1 MNRYVELQYLGEG
14 TFGSVTLRRCLDSG
28 ELVAVKKMKRK
39 FYSWEECL
47 NLREVKS
54 LKTLKHANVIMLKEV
69 IRENDELYFVF
80 EYMKENLYQ
89 LMKERTH
96 MFPESEVRN
105 IMYQIL
111 QGLAFIHKH
120 GFFHRDMKPENIL
133 CMGPDLVKIADFG
146 LAREIRSCP
155 PYTGYVSTRWY
166 RAPEVLLN
174 STRYSSPI
182 DHWAIGCIMAE
193 LYKLRPLFPGSS
205 EVDTILKICHVL
217 GTPKQSDWPEGC
229 LLAATMGFR
238 WPRCVPMNLASLI
251 PNASSEAIQLMRDL
265 LQWDPIKRPAAC
277 QALRYPY
284 FHVGQ
289 VLGAPQQIQDQGKT
303 QPPQLR
309 PNPSPQIPTLPL
321 PDTTYQPQHRPE
333 PPKRPGKTEVRTDR
347 AVRNR
352 FPQIHDKGLQSKPKG
367 GRRRW
372 GNVAGVLKCEDC
384 DDSDD
389 ADSTN
394 TTPKKLF
401 FTSNEKQLQ
410 GDSSVNRQGN
420 ALDLG
425 LSNVRKDEAMER
437 NINKALPFQ
446 ESSRTAFAKQH
457 YLKQS
462 RYLTGLRIK
471 KNVAV
476 NAAKDYSGNLWEG
489 SRVPVG
495 GTHVGGYA
503 PSANKK
509 ETDSA
514 SQKVHLTPVE
524 STMLNYAMWISS
536 RSNTHIGTSPYVPYP
551 NTSTHGMPSQPS
563 VQPVHGRTDW
573 TAKYGRR

>member
-1 MNRYVELQYLGEG
+1 MNRYIELRYLGEG

-54 LKTLKHANVIMLKEV
+54 LKTLKHANVIILKEV

-89 LMKERTH
+89 LMNE
-96 MFPESEVRN
+96 
-105 IMYQIL
+105 
-111 QGLAFIHKH
+111 
-120 GFFHRDMKPENIL
+120 RDMKPENIL

-155 PYTGYVSTRWY
+155 PYTSYVSTRWY
-166 RAPEVLLN
+166 RAPEVLLS

-182 DHWAIGCIMAE
+182 DHWAVGCIMAE

-217 GTPKQSDWPEGC
+217 GTPKQNDWPEGC
-229 LLAATMGFR
+229 LLAASMGFR
-238 WPRCVPMNLASLI
+238 WPQCVPTNLATLI

-265 LQWDPIKRPAAC
+265 LQWDPIKRPAAS

-284 FHVGQ
+284 FYVGQ

-303 QPPQLR
+303 QPPQVR
-309 PNPSPQIPTLPL
+309 PNPSPQIPNLPL
-321 PDTTYQPQHRPE
+321 PDKAQNSPE
-333 PPKRPGKTEVRTDR
+333 QSKRRGRTEVRTDR

-352 FPQIHDKGLQSKPKG
+352 FLQIHDKGLKSKPKG

-372 GNVAGVLKCEDC
+372 GNTAGVLKCEDC

-394 TTPKKLF
+394 TTQSKLF
-401 FTSNEKQLQ
+401 FTSNEKPQQ

-425 LSNVRKDEAMER
+425 LSNVRNDEAMER
-437 NINKALPFQ
+437 NINNTLPFQ

-457 YLKQS
+457 YLKHS

-489 SRVPVG
+489 GRVPVG
-495 GTHVGGYA
+495 GTHVGGYV

-509 ETDSA
+509 EIDSA
-514 SQKVHLTPVE
+514 GQKVQLRPVE

-536 RSNTHIGTSPYVPYP
+536 RSNNHMGTSPYVPSP
-551 NTSTHGMPSQPS
+551 TTSTHGMQSQPS

-573 TAKYGRR
+573 SVKYGRR

>member
-1 MNRYVELQYLGEG
+1 MNRYAALRQLGDG
-14 TFGSVTLRRCLDSG
+14 TYGSVTLSRCLESG

-39 FYSWEECL
+39 FYSWEECM

-54 LKTLKHANVIMLKEV
+54 LKKLNHANVIKLKEV

-89 LMKERTH
+89 LMKERTR
-96 MFPESEVRN
+96 MFPESAVRN

-120 GFFHRDMKPENIL
+120 GFFHRDMKPENLL

-155 PYTGYVSTRWY
+155 PYTDYVSTRWY
-166 RAPEVLLN
+166 RAPEVLLK
-174 STRYSSPI
+174 STSYSSPI
-182 DHWAIGCIMAE
+182 DQWAVGCIMAE
-193 LYKLRPLFPGSS
+193 LYTLRPLFPGSS
-205 EVDTILKICHVL
+205 EVDTIFKICQVL
-217 GTPKQSDWPEGC
+217 GTPKKNDWPEGC

-238 WPRCVPMNLASLI
+238 WPQCVPMNLASLI

-265 LQWDPIKRPAAC
+265 LQWDPKKRPAAS

-352 FPQIHDKGLQSKPKG
+352 FPQIHDKGLQSKLTLEPENANLSGSLSKAKG

-372 GNVAGVLKCEDC
+372 GNVTGVLKGEDW
-384 DDSDD
+384 DDSEDT
-389 ADSTN
+389 DSTN
-394 TTPKKLF
+394 TTLNKSI
-401 FTSNEKQLQ
+401 FTSNEKRLQ
-410 GDSSVNRQGN
+410 GDSSMNRQGN
-420 ALDLG
+420 ALDFS
-425 LSNVRKDEAMER
+425 LSNARKDGVT
-437 NINKALPFQ
+437 NINTTLPFQ
-446 ESSRTAFAKQH
+446 ESSRTASAKQH
-457 YLKQS
+457 YLNQS
-462 RYLTGLRIK
+462 RYLPGLSTK

-476 NAAKDYSGNLWEG
+476 NAAKDYSGNPWEG

-495 GTHVGGYA
+495 GTLPNIGSHDYA
-503 PSANKK
+503 PWK
-509 ETDSA
+509 
-514 SQKVHLTPVE
+514 
-524 STMLNYAMWISS
+524 SS
-536 RSNTHIGTSPYVPYP
+536 RSNSHVGTSSYVPSP
-551 NTSTHGMPSQPS
+551 TTSTHSTRSRPS

-573 TAKYGRR
+573 SAKYGRR